1 MFDYEILRLIWWVLI
16 GVLLVGFAVTD
27 GFDMGVGALVPII
40 GKNDTQRRVMINSIA
55 PHWDGNQVWLITAGG
70 ALFAAWPLVYAT
82 SFSGFYLAMILTL
95 AALWLRPLGL
105 DYRSKI
111 EDPKWRN
118 TWDICISISGFV
130 PPIIF
135 GVAFG
140 NLLQGVPFQLSE
152 FLMPTYH
159 GSFFGLLN
167 PFALLCGL
175 VSLFMILMQGSTW
188 LQMKTT
194 GEVHVRARNVAQ
206 LAGLLTVAAFV
217 AAGFWIQNIDG
228 YVIVGGIDTNAASNP
243 LNKEVIREAGA
254 WMKNFE
260 NYPLLWAAP
269 VLGVAMPL
277 LAVLASRL
285 EKCAISFITS
295 SLGVAGVIFTAGFAM
310 FPFIMPSDLMPSHS
324 LTMWDATSS
333 ELTLNLMT
341 GVAFVMV
348 PIILGYTSWTYYKM
362 FGRLM
367 ISTLK
372 TTKTHFTKEHL
383 LCGIS
388 HGF

>member
-16 GVLLVGFAVTD
+16 GVLLVGFAITD
-27 GFDMGVGALVPII
+27 GFDLGVCAVVPVI
-40 GKNDTQRRVMINSIA
+40 GKDDNERRVMINSIA

-82 SFSGFYLAMILTL
+82 SFSGFYLAMIVTL

-111 EDPKWRN
+111 DDPKWRKN
-118 TWDICISISGFV
+118 WDICISISGFV

-140 NLLQGVPFQLSE
+140 NLLQGVPFQLNE

-175 VSLFMILMQGSTW
+175 VSLFMILLQGATW

-194 GEVHVRARNVAQ
+194 DAVHARARNVAQ
-206 LAGLLTVAAFV
+206 LTGLLTVVTFV
-217 AAGFWIQNIDG
+217 LAGFWIQGIDG
-228 YVIVGGIDTNAASNP
+228 YVVVGSIDGNAASNP

-254 WMKNFE
+254 WMRNFE
-260 NYPLLWAAP
+260 QFPLMWAAP
-269 VLGVAMPL
+269 ALGGVMPL
-277 LAVLASRL
+277 LAVLASRF
-285 EKCAISFITS
+285 EKGGFAFLAS
-295 SLGVAGVIFTAGFAM
+295 SLGNAGVIFTAGLAM
-310 FPFIMPSDLMPSHS
+310 FPFVMPSSLDFNSS
-324 LTMWDATSS
+324 LTMWDSTSS

-348 PIILGYTSWTYYKM
+348 PIILGYTTWTYYKM
-362 FGRLM
+362 FGRLDNKF
-367 ISTLK
+367 IEENKNSLY
-372 TTKTHFTKEHL
+372 
-383 LCGIS
+383 
-388 HGF
+388 

>member
-118 TWDICISISGFV
+118 AWDICISISGFV

-362 FGRLM
+362 FGRLDDQY
-367 ISTLK
+367 IEDNKNSLY
-372 TTKTHFTKEHL
+372 
-383 LCGIS
+383 
-388 HGF
+388 

>member
-16 GVLLVGFAVTD
+16 GVLLVGFAITD

-40 GKNDTQRRVMINSIA
+40 GKNDNERRVMINSIA

-82 SFSGFYLAMILTL
+82 SFSGFYLAMIVTL
-95 AALWLRPLGL
+95 AALWLRPIGL
-105 DYRSKI
+105 DYRSKL
-111 EDPKWRN
+111 ENPKWRN
-118 TWDICISISGFV
+118 AWDICISISGFV

-152 FLMPTYH
+152 FAMPTYH

-167 PFALLCGL
+167 PFGLVCGL
-175 VSLFMILMQGSTW
+175 VSLFMILMQGATW

-194 GEVHVRARNVAQ
+194 GDVHVRARNIAQ
-206 LAGLLTVAAFV
+206 LTGLLTVILFV
-217 AAGFWIQNIDG
+217 AAGFWVQNIDG
-228 YVIVGGIDTNAASNP
+228 YVITSAIDTMGPSNP
-243 LNKEVIREAGA
+243 LNKEVAREAGA
-254 WMKNFE
+254 WMHNFE
-260 NYPLLWAAP
+260 QYPLLWAAP
-269 VLGVAMPL
+269 ALGVVMPL
-277 LAVLASRL
+277 LAVLSSRV
-285 EKCAISFITS
+285 EKGGIAFLAS
-295 SLGVAGVIFTAGFAM
+295 SLGNAGVIFTAGFAM
-310 FPFIMPSDLMPSHS
+310 FPFVMPSSLMPSHS

-348 PIILGYTSWTYYKM
+348 PIILGYTTWCYYKM
-362 FGRLM
+362 FGRLDDKF
-367 ISTLK
+367 IEDNKNSLY
-372 TTKTHFTKEHL
+372 
-383 LCGIS
+383 
-388 HGF
+388 

>member
-1 MFDYEILRLIWWVLI
+1 MFDYEILRFIWWVLI
-16 GVLLVGFAVTD
+16 GVLFAGFAITD
-27 GFDMGVGALVPII
+27 GFDMGVGALVPVI
-40 GKNDTQRRVMINSIA
+40 GKTDTQRRVMINSIA

-111 EDPKWRN
+111 EDPRWRN
-118 TWDICISISGFV
+118 TWDIAISISGFV
-130 PPIIF
+130 PPLIF

-140 NLLQGVPFQLSE
+140 NLLQGVPFQLNDFMMS
-152 FLMPTYH
+152 TYH

-175 VSLFMILMQGSTW
+175 VSVFMIILQGSTW

-194 GEVHVRARNVAQ
+194 GDVHMRARNVAQ
-206 LAGLLTVAAFV
+206 MMGLLVVAAFV
-217 AAGFWIQNIDG
+217 AAGFWIQTLEG
-228 YVIVGGIDTNAASNP
+228 YVIVSAIDTAAASNP

-254 WMKNFE
+254 WMNNFE
-260 NYPLLWAAP
+260 TYPLLWIAP
-269 VLGVAMPL
+269 ALGVVMPL
-277 LAVLASRL
+277 LAVLASRF
-285 EKCAISFITS
+285 EKCALAFVSS
-295 SLGVAGVIFTAGFAM
+295 SLANGGIIFTAGFAM
-310 FPFIMPSDLMPSHS
+310 FPFVMPSSLNPNHS
-324 LTMWDATSS
+324 LTMWDSTSS

-348 PIILGYTSWTYYKM
+348 PVILSYTAWTYYKM
-362 FGRLM
+362 FGRLDDKF
-367 ISTLK
+367 IEDNKNSLY
-372 TTKTHFTKEHL
+372 
-383 LCGIS
+383 
-388 HGF
+388 

>member
-16 GVLLVGFAVTD
+16 GVLLVGFAITD

-40 GKNDTQRRVMINSIA
+40 GKNDNERRVMINSIA

-82 SFSGFYLAMILTL
+82 SFSGFYLAMIVTL
-95 AALWLRPLGL
+95 AALWLRPIGL
-105 DYRSKI
+105 DYRSKL
-111 EDPKWRN
+111 ENPKWRN
-118 TWDICISISGFV
+118 AWDICISISGFV

-152 FLMPTYH
+152 FAMPTYH

-167 PFALLCGL
+167 PFGLVCGL
-175 VSLFMILMQGSTW
+175 VSLFMILMQGATW

-194 GEVHVRARNVAQ
+194 GDVHVRARNIAQ
-206 LAGLLTVAAFV
+206 TTGLLTVILFV
-217 AAGFWIQNIDG
+217 AAGFWVQNIDG
-228 YVIVGGIDTNAASNP
+228 YVITSAIDTMGPSNP
-243 LNKEVIREAGA
+243 LNKEVAREAGA
-254 WMKNFE
+254 WMHNFE
-260 NYPLLWAAP
+260 QYPLLWAAP
-269 VLGVAMPL
+269 ALGVVMPL
-277 LAVLASRL
+277 LAVLASRV
-285 EKCAISFITS
+285 EKGGIAFLAS
-295 SLGVAGVIFTAGFAM
+295 SLGNAGVIFTAGFAM
-310 FPFIMPSDLMPSHS
+310 FPFVMPSSLMPSHS

-348 PIILGYTSWTYYKM
+348 PIILGYTTWCYYKM
-362 FGRLM
+362 FGRLDDKF
-367 ISTLK
+367 IEDNKNSLY
-372 TTKTHFTKEHL
+372 
-383 LCGIS
+383 
-388 HGF
+388 

>member
-1 MFDYEILRLIWWVLI
+1 MFDYEILRFIWWVLI
-16 GVLLVGFAVTD
+16 GVLLVGFAITD

-40 GKNDTQRRVMINSIA
+40 GKNDSERRVMINSIA

-95 AALWLRPLGL
+95 AALWLRPIGL

-111 EDPKWRN
+111 EDKKWRS

-140 NLLQGVPFQLSE
+140 NLLQGVPFELSD
-152 FLMPTYH
+152 FMMPTYH
-159 GSFFGLLN
+159 GNFFGLLN
-167 PFALLCGL
+167 GFALLCGF
-175 VSLFMILMQGSTW
+175 VSLFMILMQGAAW

-194 GEVHVRARNVAQ
+194 DDVHVRARNVAQ
-206 LAGLLTVAAFV
+206 IMGLLTVATFV
-217 AAGFWIQNIDG
+217 TAGFFIQDMEG
-228 YVIVGGIDTNAASNP
+228 YVIKSVIDTGAASNP
-243 LNKEVIREAGA
+243 LTKEVVREAGA
-254 WMKNFE
+254 WMNNFE
-260 NYPLLWAAP
+260 TYPAMWAAP
-269 VLGVAMPL
+269 ILGVAMPL
-277 LAVLASRL
+277 LAVVASRF
-285 EKCAISFITS
+285 EKGGFAFLFS
-295 SLGVAGVIFTAGFAM
+295 SLGNAGIIFTAGLSM
-310 FPFIMPSDLMPSHS
+310 FPFVMPSSRVPSHS

-348 PIILGYTSWTYYKM
+348 PIILGYTTWTYYKM
-362 FGRLM
+362 FGRLDSKF
-367 ISTLK
+367 IEENKNSLY
-372 TTKTHFTKEHL
+372 
-383 LCGIS
+383 
-388 HGF
+388 